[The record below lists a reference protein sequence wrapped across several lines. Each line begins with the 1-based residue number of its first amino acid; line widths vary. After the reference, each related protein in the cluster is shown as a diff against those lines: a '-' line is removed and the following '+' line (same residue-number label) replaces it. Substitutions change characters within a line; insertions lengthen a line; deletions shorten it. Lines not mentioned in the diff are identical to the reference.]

1 MTTRAQIDRFMAG
14 HRIGFAGLSTDPE
27 DFSRTVF
34 RELEA
39 RGYDVVPIHP
49 TATVIADR
57 TAYPH
62 VYDVP
67 GKLDGVLIMTPR
79 SVTAEIVAQ
88 CMTTGVPRV
97 WMHRGVGAGAVDHV
111 AASYARSR
119 GVDVIEGE
127 CPLMFLPEGEAVHQA
142 HAALRHAFGHY
153 PDDPSERDR
162 LAPVFAIA
170 YGVIAWSLCTLA
182 MTGFMAVTSLG
193 VALWL
198 HALAA
203 PLIFGGVGWMHAQ
216 RRGDMPAVWAAG
228 VFVGV
233 TLALDV
239 IVVAVLAGRGFA
251 MFASVLGVWLPLA
264 LGFLAA
270 AAGGIRQPARI
281 HAPDLPAAAAA

>member
-1 MTTRAQIDRFMAG
+1 MTTRAQIDRFFAG
-14 HRIGFAGLSTDPE
+14 HRIGFAGVSTDPKH
-27 DFSRTVF
+27 FSRTIF

-49 TATVIADR
+49 TALVIADR
-57 TAYPH
+57 TAYHH

-67 GKLDGVLIMTPR
+67 GRLDGVLIMTPR
-79 SVTAEIVAQ
+79 SATAEIVAQ
-88 CMTTGVPRV
+88 CMTAGVTLV
-97 WMHRGVGAGAVDHV
+97 WMHHGVGAGAVDHA

-119 GVDVIEGE
+119 GIDVIEGE
-127 CPLMFLPEGEAVHQA
+127 CPMMFLPEGEAVHQA
-142 HAALRHAFGHY
+142 HAAIRHAFGHY
-153 PDDPSERDR
+153 PDDRLERDR
-162 LAPVFAIA
+162 FAPMFAIA

-182 MTGFMAVTSLG
+182 MTAFLAVTSLG
-193 VALWL
+193 AALWL

-233 TLALDV
+233 ALALDV
-239 IVVAVLAGRGFA
+239 FVVAVAAGRGFA
-251 MFASVLGVWLPLA
+251 MFASILGVWLPLA

-281 HAPDLPAAAAA
+281 GTPDLPAAAAA